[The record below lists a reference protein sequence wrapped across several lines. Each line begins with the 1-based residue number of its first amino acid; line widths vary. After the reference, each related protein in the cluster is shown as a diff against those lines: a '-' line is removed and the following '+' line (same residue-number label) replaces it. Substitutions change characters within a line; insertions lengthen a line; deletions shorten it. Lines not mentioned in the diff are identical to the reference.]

1 MVLPSVL
8 LKRCRKCSKGH
19 KRCFHN
25 LNGELDSE
33 KCSTFLRGHNNQY
46 LGIKKVARS
55 AVSDQSVSQNEYT
68 QDEDLEHDTSASDE
82 LEEGGD
88 EEGESEADIL
98 PLRVQQSHRRE
109 QNGTKQHSATS
120 TAGHS
125 DLRQISSLKTV
136 QATRET
142 KVSDGWRTSTSFP
155 PLFGRSISSEESSNG
170 LLSPFQPPNTGPG
183 PQGPWPSAD
192 KEKAIKMLQARGVVF
207 ESDSEEDM
215 SDDSAPEVPSRRIDA
230 LWQPKQSMDL
240 RELERWSAQ
249 TYERRSH
256 ESSQPQ
262 PSKKQMLGNLLRYQC
277 RDRRRKL
284 GNPHQ
289 EISRHVPDVQ
299 VRAWVQRNV
308 QEEQLEV
315 PEVVEEERMMT
326 FRQFVGMPEMPVIVQ
341 AKNKNEL
348 AFMEGKGDRGKT
360 RYGTRTATLR
370 ARRKKEEDKFP
381 FVY

>member
-1 MVLPSVL
+1 
-8 LKRCRKCSKGH
+8 
-19 KRCFHN
+19 
-25 LNGELDSE
+25 
-33 KCSTFLRGHNNQY
+33 
-46 LGIKKVARS
+46 
-55 AVSDQSVSQNEYT
+55 
-68 QDEDLEHDTSASDE
+68 
-82 LEEGGD
+82 
-88 EEGESEADIL
+88 
-98 PLRVQQSHRRE
+98 
-109 QNGTKQHSATS
+109 
-120 TAGHS
+120 
-125 DLRQISSLKTV
+125 
-136 QATRET
+136 
-142 KVSDGWRTSTSFP
+142 
-155 PLFGRSISSEESSNG
+155 
-170 LLSPFQPPNTGPG
+170 
-183 PQGPWPSAD
+183 
-192 KEKAIKMLQARGVVF
+192 MLQARGVVF

-289 EISRHVPDVQ
+289 EISRHVSDVQ

-326 FRQFVGMPEMPVIVQ
+326 FRQF
-341 AKNKNEL
+341 
-348 AFMEGKGDRGKT
+348 
-360 RYGTRTATLR
+360 
-370 ARRKKEEDKFP
+370 
-381 FVY
+381 

>member
-8 LKRCRKCSKGH
+8 L
-19 KRCFHN
+19 N
-25 LNGELDSE
+25 
-33 KCSTFLRGHNNQY
+33 
-46 LGIKKVARS
+46 AAAS
-55 AVSDQSVSQNEYT
+55 ANEDT
-68 QDEDLEHDTSASDE
+68 QDEDVEHDTLASDK
-82 LEEGGD
+82 LEEGED

-98 PLRVQQSHRRE
+98 PLLVQQSHRRE
-109 QNGTKQHSATS
+109 QNGTKQHSATL

-125 DLRQISSLKTV
+125 DLRQTSSLKTV
-136 QATRET
+136 KATRET
-142 KVSDGWRTSTSFP
+142 KVSDRWRTSTSFR
-155 PLFGRSISSEESSNG
+155 PLFGRSISFGELSNG
-170 LLSPFQPPNTGPG
+170 LLSPFQPPTTGPG
-183 PQGPWPSAD
+183 PHRPWPAAD

-215 SDDSAPEVPSRRIDA
+215 SDDSASEVPSRRIDA

-240 RELERWSAQ
+240 LELERWSAQ

-256 ESSQPQ
+256 ESSQLQ

-277 RDRRRKL
+277 RDRRRKF

-289 EISRHVPDVQ
+289 KISRHVPDVQ
-299 VRAWVQRNV
+299 IRAWVQRNV
-308 QEEQLEV
+308 QEEQLEAH
-315 PEVVEEERMMT
+315 EVVEEERMMT
-326 FRQFVGMPEMPVIVQ
+326 LRQFVGMPEMPVIVQ

-348 AFMEGKGDRGKT
+348 AFMEGKRDREKT
-360 RYGTRTATLR
+360 RYGSGTATLR